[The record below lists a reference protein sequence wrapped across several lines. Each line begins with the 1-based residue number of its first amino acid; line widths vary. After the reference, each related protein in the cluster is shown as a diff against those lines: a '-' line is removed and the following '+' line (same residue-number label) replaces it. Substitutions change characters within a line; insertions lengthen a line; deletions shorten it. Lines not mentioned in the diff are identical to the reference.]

1 MSGTTATTANV
12 KNAEQQG
19 CSHHHSW
26 LDTIHTIL
34 YLQTQIIANIVQFAF
49 ILFTMAKEEKVNKN
63 IILA

>member
-1 MSGTTATTANV
+1 MLKTQNKA
-12 KNAEQQG
+12 AEQ

-49 ILFTMAKEEKVNKN
+49 ILFTMAKEEKVNNNKQRCRNLKN
-63 IILA
+63 A